1 VTNMMSSHTNGTGG
15 RPNGHEPSAGVAGET
30 LGDHPDG
37 DVDERRS
44 DSMRAGRAGAT
55 RTDMPSAG
63 HSTQEAGRRSWIP
76 ATMTVRTSVA
86 VTIAALLAGLV
97 VVDWTLLARNERLRG
112 ELLDRQMSLYP
123 KAGTVVPSLDGV
135 STDGTPLHVEMVGDS
150 QATVLFVFSS
160 TCSIC
165 AVNWPYWEY
174 LARNID
180 RSRYRIVYAN
190 LADSLPAGYLRE
202 RYFAPQAAVFGKLDP
217 RAVVAYSL
225 SVTPVVAVIDP
236 GGVIR
241 ELWIGRSHP
250 DDERN
255 INEALGVANR
265 GSSSSAAAPPGDSR

>member
-1 VTNMMSSHTNGTGG
+1 MMPNHIRGTGG
-15 RPNGHEPSAGVAGET
+15 RPNGHEPCAGVAGET

-37 DVDERRS
+37 DVDECGS
-44 DSMRAGRAGAT
+44 ASMRAGPAGAT
-55 RTDMPSAG
+55 RTDMPPAG
-63 HSTQEAGRRSWIP
+63 HSTTEAGHRSWIP

-86 VTIAALLAGLV
+86 VMIAAIVAGLV
-97 VVDWTLLARNERLRG
+97 VVDWTLLARNERLRRA
-112 ELLDRQMSLYP
+112 LLDRQMSLYP

-135 STDGTPLHVEMVGDS
+135 SADGTPLHVELGGDS
-150 QATVLFVFSS
+150 RATVLFVFSS
-160 TCSIC
+160 TCPIC

-190 LADSLPAGYLRE
+190 LADSLPTGYLRE
-202 RYFAPQAAVFGKLDP
+202 RYFAPQAAVFGTLDP